1 MRPEEEGSPQERE
14 TLLSG
19 REIWPG
25 PPEGIQKG
33 SPNSPVAGDASF
45 ARGTE
50 LSGAKQYVWI
60 FICPDGSTLQHPA
73 APLRKHGRRWTE
85 FARNVLAFAVKVVL

>member
-19 REIWPG
+19 REIWLG
-25 PPEGIQKG
+25 PSEGREKG
-33 SPNSPVAGDASF
+33 SPNSPV
-45 ARGTE
+45 E
-50 LSGAKQYVWI
+50 YVWI

-85 FARNVLAFAVKVVL
+85 FALNVLAFAVKVVL

>member
-19 REIWPG
+19 REIWT
-25 PPEGIQKG
+25 G
-33 SPNSPVAGDASF
+33 SPQRGKKGTESSPV
-45 ARGTE
+45 E
-50 LSGAKQYVWI
+50 YVWI

-73 APLRKHGRRWTE
+73 APLRKHGRRWSE

>member
-19 REIWPG
+19 REIWLG
-25 PPEGIQKG
+25 PSEGREKG
-33 SPNSPVAGDASF
+33 SPNSPV
-45 ARGTE
+45 E
-50 LSGAKQYVWI
+50 YVWI

-73 APLRKHGRRWTE
+73 APSLPLSPYWGKI
-85 FARNVLAFAVKVVL
+85 ARNVLAFAVKVVL

>member
-25 PPEGIQKG
+25 PPEGFQKG
-33 SPNSPVAGDASF
+33 SPNSPV
-45 ARGTE
+45 E
-50 LSGAKQYVWI
+50 YVWI
-60 FICPDGSTLQHPA
+60 FICPDGSTLQHPV